1 MNTYTKNLPG
11 TLTAKKYLGIFRIKF
26 LNTIQ
31 YRAAAAAGVVT
42 QFAWGAMEILLFKS
56 FYSVSTNAMPMEFS
70 QLATYEWLQQA
81 FLSLFMLWIWDSDIE
96 NAIIK
101 GDIAYELTR
110 PTDIYSMWY
119 IRSAAQRIAKALLRC
134 LPILLICSLIPEP
147 YRISPPV
154 SVPAFFMFILTS
166 AIGLCVVVAT
176 SMIVYGLTFF
186 TMSERGIKIFAA
198 SISEFL
204 SGAVVP
210 IPFFPKRIRTI
221 AEFTPFAAV
230 QNLPLQIYIG
240 TISGKKMLLMTAVQ
254 IFWLIVFVVI
264 GRLLIGKMQKN
275 AVIQGG

>member
-1 MNTYTKNLPG
+1 MNTYISHLPK
-11 TLTAKKYLGIFRIKF
+11 TLKAKKYLGIFRIKF

-56 FYSVSTNAMPMEFS
+56 FYSVSANAMPMEFD

-81 FLSLFMLWIWDSDIE
+81 FLSLFMLWIWDNDIE

-110 PTDIYSMWY
+110 PVDIYSMWY
-119 IRSAAQRIAKALLRC
+119 MRATAQRIAKALLRC
-134 LPILLICSLIPEP
+134 VPILLICSLIPEP

-154 SVPAFFMFILTS
+154 SVSAFLMFILTS
-166 AIGLCVVVAT
+166 IIGLCVVVAIT
-176 SMIVYGLTFF
+176 MIVYGLTFF

-210 IPFFPKRIRTI
+210 IPFFPEKIRFI
-221 AEFTPFAAV
+221 AELSPFAAV

-240 TISGKKMLLMTAVQ
+240 TISGKRMLIMASVQ
-254 IFWLIVFVVI
+254 IFWLIISVVI